1 VAKSAATYLNQ
12 KLAGA
17 GRWFGYVLKLR
28 WLLGLD
34 QAISDHGFISSSGL
48 FEPVYFSPILDRPV
62 GQPNR
67 TLNGYAF
74 GSFKT
79 EELGTAGLVG
89 LKPALLKP
97 RGVRVALII

>member
-1 VAKSAATYLNQ
+1 MAKPAATYLNQ
-12 KLAGA
+12 KLARA
-17 GRWFGYVLKLR
+17 GRWFGDVLKLR

-34 QAISDHGFISSSGL
+34 QAIRDHDDAHAKSACLLNMTVLS
-48 FEPVYFSPILDRPV
+48 DRPF
-62 GQPNR
+62 GQQNR

-79 EELGTAGLVG
+79 QEPASAGLVG

-97 RGVRVALII
+97 RGVLVALII

>member
-1 VAKSAATYLNQ
+1 MVWVRPEAPVAVGVGSGDKRSWIHFLQ
-12 KLAGA
+12 
-17 GRWFGYVLKLR
+17 
-28 WLLGLD
+28 
-34 QAISDHGFISSSGL
+34 GL